1 MSALKIEIQ
10 PELSDLFPDLTIG
23 CILAGVEVTPS
34 DDLLKEEMQELCDKL
49 VPDLTPESIRRH
61 PVVEM
66 TKNAYRKMGK
76 DPNRYRPAAESL
88 LRRLASGKG
97 LYHVNNMV
105 DILNMV
111 SVATGFSIGG
121 YDGDKIQG
129 AVTFGLGL
137 NQEPYQGIGRGELNI
152 ENLPVF
158 RDETGAFGT
167 STSDSVRTMV
177 TEDTRK
183 FLMVFPA
190 FDKMD
195 EPLNKALEYAEKL
208 LVELGGVKEMTM
220 SWQGRGAA
228 IKE

>member
-10 PELSDLFPDLTIG
+10 TELSDLFPDLTIG
-23 CILAGVEVTPS
+23 CILAAVEVFES
-34 DDLLKEEMQELCDKL
+34 EEALKMEMQQLCDKL
-49 VPDLTPESIRRH
+49 VSDLTPESIRRH

-97 LYHVNNMV
+97 LYYVNNMV
-105 DILNMV
+105 DLLNMV
-111 SVATGFSIGG
+111 SVTTGFSIGG
-121 YDGDKIQG
+121 YDMDKIQG
-129 AVTFGLGL
+129 AVTFGMGRD
-137 NQEPYQGIGRGELNI
+137 QEPYQGIGRGILNI

-158 RDETGAFGT
+158 RDDTGAFGT

-177 TEDTRK
+177 TEDTRN

-190 FDKMD
+190 FEKMD
-195 EPLNKALEYAEKL
+195 ERLNEALTYAEKL
-208 LVELGGVKEMTM
+208 LVEWGRVKELTV
-220 SWQGRGAA
+220 SWQGREA
-228 IKE
+228 I

>member
-1 MSALKIEIQ
+1 MSKIEIQ
-10 PELSDLFPDLTIG
+10 PELSELFPELTIG
-23 CILAGVEVTPS
+23 CILAEVRVTAS
-34 DDLLKEEMQELCDKL
+34 DDVLKEEMRRLCDKL

-66 TKNAYRKMGK
+66 TKNAYRKMGT

-105 DILNMV
+105 DMLNMV

-121 YDGDKIQG
+121 YDREKIQG
-129 AVTFGLGL
+129 SVTFGLGR
-137 NQEPYQGIGRGELNI
+137 NKEPYQGIGRGDLNI

-177 TEDTRK
+177 TEETQK

-190 FDKMD
+190 FEKMD
-195 EPLNKALEYAEKL
+195 DRLNKALEMAEKL
-208 LVELGGVKEMTM
+208 LVELGGVKAMTV
-220 SWQGRGAA
+220 SWQGNDCDQ
-228 IKE
+228 K

>member
-1 MSALKIEIQ
+1 MSKIEIQ
-10 PELSDLFPDLTIG
+10 PELSELFPELTIG
-23 CILAGVEVTPS
+23 CILAEVQVTAS
-34 DDLLKEEMQELCDKL
+34 DDVLKEEMGLLCDKL

-111 SVATGFSIGG
+111 SLATGFSIGG
-121 YDGDKIQG
+121 YDRDKIQG
-129 AVTFGLGL
+129 SITFGLGRD
-137 NQEPYQGIGRGELNI
+137 QEPYLGIGRGDLNI

-158 RDETGAFGT
+158 RDEEGAFGT

-177 TEDTRK
+177 TEETQK
-183 FLMVFPA
+183 FLLVFPA
-190 FDKMD
+190 FEKMD
-195 EPLNKALEYAEKL
+195 DRLNKALEMAEKL
-208 LVELGGVKEMTM
+208 LVELGGVKAMTV
-220 SWQGRGAA
+220 SWQGRGSVQ
-228 IKE
+228 K

>member
-1 MSALKIEIQ
+1 MSRIEIQ
-10 PELSDLFPDLTIG
+10 PELNELFPELTIG
-23 CILAGVEVTPS
+23 CILAEVGVRAS
-34 DDLLKEEMQELCDKL
+34 DDVLKEEMGLLSDKL

-66 TKNAYRKMGK
+66 TKYAYRKMGK

-97 LYHVNNMV
+97 LYYVNNMV

-121 YDGDKIQG
+121 YDREKIQG
-129 AVTFGLGL
+129 AITFGLGRD
-137 NQEPYQGIGRGELNI
+137 QEPYEGIGRGLLNI

-158 RDETGAFGT
+158 RDDEGAFGT

-177 TEDTRK
+177 TEETQK

-190 FDKMD
+190 FEKMD
-195 EPLNKALEYAEKL
+195 DRLNKALEMAEKL
-208 LVELGGVKEMTM
+208 LVELGGVKALTV
-220 SWQGRGAA
+220 SWQGRDAYQ
-228 IKE
+228 K

>member
-1 MSALKIEIQ
+1 MSKIEIQ
-10 PELSDLFPDLTIG
+10 PELSELFPELAIG
-23 CILAGVEVTPS
+23 CILAEVKVTASDGV
-34 DDLLKEEMQELCDKL
+34 LKEEMQLLCDQL

-121 YDGDKIQG
+121 YDMDKIHG
-129 AVTFGLGL
+129 AIGLGL
-137 NQEPYQGIGRGELNI
+137 GRDQEPYQGIGRGDLNI

-158 RDETGAFGT
+158 RDDAGAFGT

-177 TEDTRK
+177 TEETQK

-190 FDKMD
+190 FEKMD
-195 EPLNKALEYAEKL
+195 EQLDKALELAEKL
-208 LVELGGVKEMTM
+208 LVELGGVKAMM
-220 SWQGRGAA
+220 VSRQGRGAVE
-228 IKE
+228 K

>member
-1 MSALKIEIQ
+1 MLKIEIQ
-10 PELSDLFPDLTIG
+10 PELSVLFPELTIG
-23 CILAGVEVTPS
+23 CILAEVKVAAS
-34 DDLLKEEMQELCDKL
+34 DAVLKKEMELLCDKL
-49 VPDLTPESIRRH
+49 VPDLSPESIRRH

-121 YDGDKIQG
+121 YDREKIQG
-129 AVTFGLGL
+129 LVTFGLGRD
-137 NQEPYQGIGRGELNI
+137 QEPYQGIGRGDLNI

-158 RDETGAFGT
+158 RDVEGAFGT

-177 TEDTRK
+177 TGDTQK

-190 FDKMD
+190 FEQMD
-195 EPLNKALEYAEKL
+195 EQLNKALEMAEKL
-208 LVELGGVKEMTM
+208 LVEFGGVKEMTV
-220 SWQGRGAA
+220 SWQGRTSVQ
-228 IKE
+228 K

>member
-1 MSALKIEIQ
+1 MSKIEIQ
-10 PELSDLFPDLTIG
+10 PELSELFPELTIG
-23 CILAGVEVTPS
+23 CILAEVQVMAS
-34 DDLLKEEMQELCDKL
+34 DDVLKEEMGLLCDKL

-88 LRRLASGKG
+88 LRRLASGKE

-121 YDGDKIQG
+121 YDSEKIQG
-129 AVTFGLGL
+129 SITFGLGRD
-137 NQEPYQGIGRGELNI
+137 QEAYQGIGRGELNI

-158 RDETGAFGT
+158 RDGEGAFGT

-177 TEDTRK
+177 TEETK
-183 FLMVFPA
+183 KILMVFPA
-190 FDKMD
+190 FEKMD
-195 EPLNKALEYAEKL
+195 DRLNKALEMAEKL
-208 LVELGGVKEMTM
+208 LVELGGVKEMTV
-220 SWQGRGAA
+220 SWQGRQSVQ
-228 IKE
+228 E

>member
-1 MSALKIEIQ
+1 MSKIEIQ
-10 PELSDLFPDLTIG
+10 PELSELFPELTIG
-23 CILAGVEVTPS
+23 CILAEVQVMAS
-34 DDLLKEEMQELCDKL
+34 DDVLKEEMGLLCDKL

-88 LRRLASGKG
+88 LRRLASGKE

-121 YDGDKIQG
+121 YDSEKIQG
-129 AVTFGLGL
+129 SIIFGLGRD
-137 NQEPYQGIGRGELNI
+137 QEAYQGIGRGELNI

-158 RDETGAFGT
+158 RDGEGAFGT

-177 TEDTRK
+177 TEETKK

-190 FDKMD
+190 FEKMD
-195 EPLNKALEYAEKL
+195 DRLNKALEMAEKL
-208 LVELGGVKEMTM
+208 LVELGGVKEMIV
-220 SWQGRGAA
+220 SWQGRQSVQ
-228 IKE
+228 E